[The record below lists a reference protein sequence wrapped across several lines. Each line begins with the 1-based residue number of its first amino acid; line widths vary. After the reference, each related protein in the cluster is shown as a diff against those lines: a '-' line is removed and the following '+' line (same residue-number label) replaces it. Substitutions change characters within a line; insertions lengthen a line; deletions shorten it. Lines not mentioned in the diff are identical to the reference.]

1 MHVCC
6 VDIKINMYHVSDK
19 FVILIWQLV
28 DFSSIA
34 KLPIIFQQGIV
45 EVSVAIL

>member
-1 MHVCC
+1 MHVPLCC
-6 VDIKINMYHVSDK
+6 VDIKYGK

-28 DFSSIA
+28 EFFFIA

-45 EVSVAIL
+45 EVSLAILD